1 MHYTD
6 PQRDGQAELA
16 WLATKVV
23 YPRTTTHSSTNP
35 PWSKL
40 QACYLRSLSS
50 RRHTRFS
57 AQILVQPTTTV

>member
-1 MHYTD
+1 MENSPFSSLRVAMTIVGMHYTD

-35 PWSKL
+35 P
-40 QACYLRSLSS
+40 
-50 RRHTRFS
+50 
-57 AQILVQPTTTV
+57 